1 MIMDRVYTFLK
12 DRLYMLLP
20 RVSLLGNVLHL
31 RDQNLYLK
39 STSQNFP
46 FKKEDGLREEMKEN
60 NFGASK
66 KNQRFD

>member
-1 MIMDRVYTFLK
+1 
-12 DRLYMLLP
+12 MLLP